1 MPAGGGGMLEGPSAG
16 GGGGGGGGAIPG
28 CEAYDGCEPRAIGTW
43 WPFEYM
49 HCV

>member
-1 MPAGGGGMLEGPSAG
+1 MPAGGGGMLEGPTAG
-16 GGGGGGGGAIPG
+16 GGGGGGGGVIPG
-28 CEAYDGCEPRAIGTW
+28 CEAYDGCEPRATGTW